1 MSISRRKFLLTSALL
16 NAAGYSTSAYACFYG
31 FSFYFAP
38 VPSSDFIVSSKDERS
53 LGGFFD
59 KKYGPNRWRYSSP
72 SSFVRAP
79 DIAENAAV
87 VPVTIR
93 LDDVEQVRKYQKIE
107 VFMERIVDVLD
118 AAKFDSTYL
127 PPVYHVDGENWESKN
142 HPNAL
147 QLRKITYPMSTM
159 FNAVG
164 FKLGEYTLPEIS
176 IRLRNLDS
184 RKMRVVTAFIPSD
197 ASQQIVVVKQENV
210 TETPGC
216 STTIYVNGKWP
227 DGLKSVYEYQP
238 N

>member
-1 MSISRRKFLLTSALL
+1 MSISRRKFLLTSAVL

-53 LGGFFD
+53 LDGFFD

-87 VPVTIR
+87 IPVTIR
-93 LDDVEQVRKYQKIE
+93 LDDVEQVRQYQKIE
-107 VFMERIVDVLD
+107 VFIERIVDVLD

-127 PPVYHVDGENWESKN
+127 PSVYHVDGENWESKN

-159 FNAVG
+159 FMRWDSNWV
-164 FKLGEYTLPEIS
+164 S
-176 IRLRNLDS
+176 ILYPKFQSAYATWTVEKCALLLHLFHPMP
-184 RKMRVVTAFIPSD
+184 RK
-197 ASQQIVVVKQENV
+197 
-210 TETPGC
+210 
-216 STTIYVNGKWP
+216 
-227 DGLKSVYEYQP
+227 KSL
-238 N
+238 